1 MPLVEVSGMHFR
13 YGRARVRSRLDAWTL
28 RDLTLSID
36 NASTLGVVGESGS
49 GKSTLIRVLCGL
61 LRHQQGHV
69 TFDGREIDDWLTRS
83 PQELRRRNQIVF
95 QSPRRS
101 LDPRM
106 SIRRS
111 LGQPMRALERR
122 APSDRELAEWLERV
136 GLGEEILP
144 RYPHQL
150 SGGQLQRI
158 GIARALSVRP
168 DVLYAD
174 EPVSALDVSVQA
186 QVLNLLMDVR
196 ADLGLSL
203 VMVSHDLGV
212 VSRLCE
218 EVIVMKDGAIVET
231 GRTSEVLANPKT
243 AYTSALVDAART
255 VSLAQQMRAPTNC
268 AVPIDRS
275 DKAGWTKRP

>member
-1 MPLVEVSGMHFR
+1 MSSLVEVRGMHFR
-13 YGRARVRSRLDAWTL
+13 YGKPPKRGRP
-28 RDLTLSID
+28 D
-36 NASTLGVVGESGS
+36 NWALADIAVDIQADSTLGIVGESGS

-61 LRHQQGHV
+61 LRHQQGRV
-69 TFDGREIDDWLTRS
+69 DFDGREIGDWLGDAPRD
-83 PQELRRRNQIVF
+83 LRRRNQIVF

-106 SIRRS
+106 SIKRA
-111 LGQPMRALERR
+111 LGQPVRALERR
-122 APSDRELAEWLERV
+122 VPTDAELADALERV
-136 GLGEEILP
+136 GLGAEILP
-144 RYPHQL
+144 RFPHQL
-150 SGGQLQRI
+150 SGGQLQRV

-196 ADLGLSL
+196 SQLGLTL

-218 EVIVMKDGAIVET
+218 EVVVLRKGVIVAA
-231 GRTSEVLANPKT
+231 GRTSAVFADPPDPYT
-243 AYTSALVDAART
+243 ASLVTAARSA
-255 VSLAQQMRAPTNC
+255 SLT
-268 AVPIDRS
+268 
-275 DKAGWTKRP
+275 